1 MKRARQ
7 WINLVHTNTSGEPS
21 QKTVMPLSDK
31 GEATPPQHQSPPITT
46 TDTQPTRPQE
56 EEHTLAVG
64 RNKTEKGEG
73 TNAEEME
80 NLLDEKPSE
89 PRLDRD
95 SVISISSE

>member
-1 MKRARQ
+1 
-7 WINLVHTNTSGEPS
+7 
-21 QKTVMPLSDK
+21 MPLSDNPPK
-31 GEATPPQHQSPPITT
+31 EKEGEATPHQHQSPPITT